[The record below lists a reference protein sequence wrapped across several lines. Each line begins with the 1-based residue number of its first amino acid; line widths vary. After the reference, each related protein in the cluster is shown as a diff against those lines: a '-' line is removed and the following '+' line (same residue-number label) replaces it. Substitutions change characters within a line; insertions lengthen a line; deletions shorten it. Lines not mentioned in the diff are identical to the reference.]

1 MRTLVWVGLAVGCL
15 AAASSAQTDTP
26 PLESSLKAA
35 KKQNKLV
42 LVSVHQHL

>member
-1 MRTLVWVGLAVGCL
+1 MRSLMLAGLAVGCL
-15 AAASSAQTDTP
+15 AAASSAQTDAAS
-26 PLESSLKAA
+26 LEASLKAA

>member
-1 MRTLVWVGLAVGCL
+1 MRSLMVVGLAVACL
-15 AAASSAQTDTP
+15 TAASSAQTDAPALGT
-26 PLESSLKAA
+26 SLKAA